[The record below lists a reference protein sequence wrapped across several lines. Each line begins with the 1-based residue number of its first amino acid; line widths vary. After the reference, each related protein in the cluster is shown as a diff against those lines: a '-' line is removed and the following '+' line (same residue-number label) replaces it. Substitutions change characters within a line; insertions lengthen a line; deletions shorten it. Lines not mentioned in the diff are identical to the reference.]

1 MPTLPWDDLAA
12 HPSDYIR
19 NDFFPANVQVAR
31 PELMPS
37 GALYTFIS
45 HIQGL
50 QHSSSSATE
59 SFGFHKKE
67 DILAFINSRKIEDDL
82 PDGTVIAPRSSPAP
96 SLVLSDPESD
106 FHSPPLGDSDD
117 VTHLDGDSGPGSDR
131 GRGRRRGQG
140 RGRGRG
146 RGRGQG
152 RRKVDIHEASSQL
165 ESDNTQSQGAEGNQE
180 TGRERGR
187 GRGRGHEHGQ
197 GGREVD
203 SHKASSKPESDSA
216 QIQGAEGNQE
226 TATAMNVTKK
236 RKQPETPS
244 GEDKP
249 SKRSKQ

>member
-1 MPTLPWDDLAA
+1 MFKLVQAANLFTDFYWPSTTDMPTLPWDDLAA

-19 NDFFPANVQVAR
+19 DDFFPATVQVAR

-67 DILAFINSRKIEDDL
+67 DILAFINSRKIEHNL

-96 SLVLSDPESD
+96 SVVFSDPDFD
-106 FHSPPLGDSDD
+106 FHSPPLGDSDNG
-117 VTHLDGDSGPGSDR
+117 THLDGDSAPSSDR
-131 GRGRRRGQG
+131 GRGCRRGRGRGCG

-146 RGRGQG
+146 G
-152 RRKVDIHEASSQL
+152 RKVDSR
-165 ESDNTQSQGAEGNQE
+165 EG
-180 TGRERGR
+180 
-187 GRGRGHEHGQ
+187 
-197 GGREVD
+197 
-203 SHKASSKPESDSA
+203 SSKPESDNA
-216 QIQGAEGNQE
+216 QSQGVEGNQGLA
-226 TATAMNVTKK
+226 TATNITKK
-236 RKQPETPS
+236 RKQPEIPS